1 MTDEEVY
8 TMRLVKMH
16 EILNKSVLYEVVIRD
31 IYDRFGLDTDDYLK
45 TIKET
50 RVDYIDL
57 EAWGVST
64 LIEKLDK
71 HRRELM
77 INGIHSVEESKII
90 LVELCSRFNLDE
102 NEELSKVSN
111 DIDTSRYFADCD
123 YKLIE
128 AYHLSQKRDNTIDKL
143 VEGDDSV

>member
-31 IYDRFGLDTDDYLK
+31 MYDRFGLDTDDYLK

-71 HRRELM
+71 HRRALM
-77 INGIHSVEESKII
+77 INGINSVEESKII

-111 DIDTSRYFADCD
+111 DI
-123 YKLIE
+123 
-128 AYHLSQKRDNTIDKL
+128 
-143 VEGDDSV
+143 